1 MLEAENVE
9 ALEDQ
14 YLRSINHKRKSSKS
28 HKRKSSTSH
37 KRSQAT
43 IPTQQDVFA
52 TLSEKGGTLK
62 SRASLIFFSGAG
74 GYQTI
79 GANRMSGGIGA
90 AALPPKSGQT
100 LKKKNN

>member
-37 KRSQAT
+37 KRSHAT

-79 GANRMSGGIGA
+79 GANHMSGGIGA

>member
-1 MLEAENVE
+1 M
-9 ALEDQ
+9 
-14 YLRSINHKRKSSKS
+14 SINHKRKSSKS

-37 KRSQAT
+37 KRSSAT

-74 GYQTI
+74 GYQTV
-79 GANRMSGGIGA
+79 GGNNRISGIGPA
-90 AALPPKSGQT
+90 ARPPKSGQII
-100 LKKKNN
+100 KKKNNYNARLMY